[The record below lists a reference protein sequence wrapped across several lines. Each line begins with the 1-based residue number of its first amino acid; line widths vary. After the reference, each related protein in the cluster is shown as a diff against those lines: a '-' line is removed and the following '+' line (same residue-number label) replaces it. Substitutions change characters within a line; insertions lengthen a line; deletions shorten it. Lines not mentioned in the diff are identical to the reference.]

1 MTPFYEEIIYKN
13 IELYIHRATEELKK
27 NAVKSWNIA
36 DFIFSVSW
44 NYKYKIIKI
53 FGIKITV
60 KK

>member
-36 DFIFSVSW
+36 DFIFSVS
-44 NYKYKIIKI
+44 
-53 FGIKITV
+53 
-60 KK
+60 